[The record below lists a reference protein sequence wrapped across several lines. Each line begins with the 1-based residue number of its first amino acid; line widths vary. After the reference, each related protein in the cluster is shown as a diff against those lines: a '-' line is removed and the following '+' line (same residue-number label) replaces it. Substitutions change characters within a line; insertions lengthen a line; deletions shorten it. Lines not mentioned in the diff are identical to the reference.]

1 MKSAASLFFALHAQY
16 VASKG
21 MQPNSEC
28 KGKAGRVEP
37 TGPADDSQATKE

>member
-16 VASKG
+16 VPSKD

-28 KGKAGRVEP
+28 KGQAGWVEP
-37 TGPADDSQATKE
+37 TGLADDSQVTKE